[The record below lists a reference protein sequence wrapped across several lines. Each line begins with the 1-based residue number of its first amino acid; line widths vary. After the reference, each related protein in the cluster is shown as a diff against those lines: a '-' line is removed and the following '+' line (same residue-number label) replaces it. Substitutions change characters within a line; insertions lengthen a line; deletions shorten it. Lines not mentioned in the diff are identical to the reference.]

1 MRPEGI
7 AFLGGVKRS
16 SETFQQIVMMPA
28 KTASGTLIAE
38 MRRQERFW
46 QTFPPPLT
54 IFRNPNRLARE
65 QVTSLMPEI
74 GRLWILRA
82 RQRTEC
88 FAIRKTVGSAGY
100 FRVCTKLMTV

>member
-1 MRPEGI
+1 M
-7 AFLGGVKRS
+7 GVAMWGERRS
-16 SETFQQIVMMPA
+16 SKTFPLIVMMPA

-38 MRRQERFW
+38 LGRQERFW

-82 RQRTEC
+82 RQATEC

-100 FRVCTKLMTV
+100 FGACTN